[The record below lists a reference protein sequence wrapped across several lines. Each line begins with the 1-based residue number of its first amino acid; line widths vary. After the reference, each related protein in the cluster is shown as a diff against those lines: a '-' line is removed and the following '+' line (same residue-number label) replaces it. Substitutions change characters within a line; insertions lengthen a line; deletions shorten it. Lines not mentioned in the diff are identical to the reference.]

1 MNQKLADR
9 PNKVVV
15 NFFGI
20 NCHKYKR
27 RCLKLNL
34 INILTVVNATKLS
47 ET

>member
-15 NFFGI
+15 YFFGI

-27 RCLKLNL
+27 RCVKLKL
-34 INILTVVNATKLS
+34 IKILTV
-47 ET
+47 

>member
-15 NFFGI
+15 YFLGI

-27 RCLKLNL
+27 RCVKPNL
-34 INILTVVNATKLS
+34 IKILTVGNATKLS

>member
-15 NFFGI
+15 YFFGI

-27 RCLKLNL
+27 RCVKLNF